1 MSRYYFHVFNDDS
14 VLDEE
19 GAELPDWEAAR
30 ARAIKSARALACDS
44 IQNGHLN
51 LDHRIEVVDES
62 DKRIMTVTFRE
73 AFTIQG

>member
-1 MSRYYFHVFNDDS
+1 MPRFYFHVFNDES

-19 GAELPDWEAAR
+19 GAELPDWDAAR
-30 ARAIKSARALACDS
+30 NRAIESAGALACDS
-44 IQNGHLN
+44 IQKGHLN

-73 AFTIQG
+73 AFTIEG